1 MGSAVGMSENA
12 PCLDWCG
19 IKCRL
24 AGRFPLRGT
33 EVPWG
38 ARCQTDDKI
47 AFSSAV
53 DELANYF
60 DDRFNGMR

>member
-1 MGSAVGMSENA
+1 MS
-12 PCLDWCG
+12 L
-19 IKCRL
+19 
-24 AGRFPLRGT
+24 GRTISFAWHRGT
-33 EVPWG
+33 WG